1 MRRLLILGA
10 NIETVPIIY
19 KAKEMGFY
27 VFVTDNN
34 PDAPAKKHAD
44 FSLNIDGFD
53 IETLKRICLKEKI
66 DAVLV
71 GVADR
76 LIKPYQELCFDLNL
90 PCYVSSELAIVFSD
104 KELFNNLC
112 KDNNLPII
120 PQFKISDPITNEELL
135 NLQFPIFAKPPDSNS
150 GKGMSIVY
158 NLEELAPAINK
169 AKKFSKRNAYFLDKL
184 MVCDDMFVYFT
195 FLNGECYLSATAD
208 RYTSCEQTGLSK
220 VCLGGEYPSKYT
232 DLFIKNYFNKFKEM
246 FKKIDVNNGVLMIS
260 AFVEND
266 NLYFYDPGY
275 RLQGEAPNNIIYHST
290 GLNQIELLIDFAA
303 GNNLNKYKNLIRDE
317 PKLNGKYGATVWFL
331 LKKGKIKSITGIE
344 QYKNDPA
351 VVEMLQRFYVN
362 DEITEEM
369 LGTEA
374 QVFIRIYVVVNSK
387 VERKLKIDEIQT
399 NIKVLNTNYENMLLK
414 GFTSS

>member
-10 NIETVPIIY
+10 NIETIPVIN

-53 IETLKRICLKEKI
+53 ITMLKRICLEKKI
-66 DAVLV
+66 DSVLV

-76 LIKPYQELCFDLNL
+76 LIKPYQELCFELNL
-90 PCYVSSELAIVFSD
+90 PCYVTSELANIFSD

-112 KDNNLPII
+112 TANKLPII
-120 PQFKISDPITNEELL
+120 PQFKLSEPFTVEELL
-135 NLQFPIFAKPPDSNS
+135 NLQFPIFVKPPDSNS
-150 GKGMSIVY
+150 GKGMSIIY
-158 NLEELAPAINK
+158 SLSELEPAINK
-169 AKKFSKRNAYFLDKL
+169 AKKFSKRNAFFLDKL

-208 RYTSCEQTGLSK
+208 RYTSSEQKGLSK

-232 DLFIKNYFNKFKEM
+232 DLFIKEYFNKFKKM
-246 FKKIDVNNGVLMIS
+246 FKKIGVNNGVLMIS
-260 AFVEND
+260 AFVENG

-275 RLQGEAPNNIIYHST
+275 RLQGEAPNNIIYHTT
-290 GLNQIELLIDFAA
+290 GFNQIELLLNIAA
-303 GNNLNKYKNLIRDE
+303 GNNLNVYNNLISDE
-317 PKLNGKYGATVWFL
+317 PKLNGKYGATVWLL
-331 LKKGKIKSITGIE
+331 LKKGTIKSIKGLE
-344 QYKNDPA
+344 QYKNDPT
-351 VVEMLQRFYVN
+351 VVEILQRFYV
-362 DEITEEM
+362 DEEITEEM

-374 QVFIRIYVVVNSK
+374 QVLVRIYIVCNSK
-387 VERKLKIDEIQT
+387 LERKLKIDEIQK
-399 NIKVLNTNYENMLLK
+399 NIKVLNSNNENMLLK